1 VTAAVDT
8 GLLDRR
14 RSIMGARARRRRT
27 VVLAVLAGL
36 ATVGG
41 GYWALTGPP
50 VAIRHLTL
58 SGYARKDRGA
68 LDWAARVAASS
79 GTMVSLPTGRIRE
92 ALAAFPWVGRVDV
105 RRDWPWGIVVDVHQA
120 RAAAVVVPSRGQ
132 RMLVSAS
139 GRVLGPAPAR
149 PGLPRIRMDGPPP
162 AVGGSLTSAAVRAPL
177 AFLAP
182 LPREIARR
190 VRRLGFDENG
200 LLGARLQGGPEL
212 RLGAPELLHEKARAL
227 VAIMRYLPVSEAS
240 SVSYLDLTV
249 PQNAAA
255 GLTGTLAAQLSTASP
270 ELVPTTTVSAAEPS
284 SHG

>member
-8 GLLDRR
+8 GLLARR

-27 VVLAVLAGL
+27 VVLGVLAGL
-36 ATVGG
+36 ATLGA

-50 VAIRHLTL
+50 AAIRHLSVT
-58 SGYARKDRGA
+58 GYSRKDAKA

-92 ALAAFPWVGRVDV
+92 ALAAFPWVASVEV
-105 RRDWPWGIVVDVHQA
+105 RRDWPWGIVVAVRQA
-120 RAAAVVVPSRGQ
+120 RPAAVIVPSRGQ
-132 RMLVSAS
+132 RMLVTAS
-139 GRVLGPAPAR
+139 GRVLGAAPPR

-162 AVGGSLTSAAVRAPL
+162 ATGRALTSAAVRAPL

-182 LPREIARR
+182 LPKEIARR
-190 VRRLGFDENG
+190 VRRLGFDKKG

-227 VAIMRYLPVSEAS
+227 VAIMHYLPASQAS

-255 GLTGTLAAQLSTASP
+255 GLTSSLASQLSTASP
-270 ELVPTTTVSAAEPS
+270 ELVPTSTVSADQPS